1 MGSISAVYMK
11 KESLETLLK
20 GINAKNLNG
29 IELTISINDESKVF
43 SGAKGDTFQNLSMY
57 VSQSEEDRKAKKDK
71 FYVGNGR
78 VKWTDGKIVVGG
90 DSQSQSAP
98 TQALKVQEVV
108 DDLPF

>member
-1 MGSISAVYMK
+1 MK

-20 GINAKNLNG
+20 GINAKNL
-29 IELTISINDESKVF
+29 
-43 SGAKGDTFQNLSMY
+43 KGDTFQNLSMY

-98 TQALKVQEVV
+98 TQASKVQEVV